1 MAKQSGG
8 YLGGFSGKLG
18 TAVGYMWNGK
28 WCLRAHNPMVRN
40 PRTEAQTEHRELFK
54 QEVQLAAKMRQAVVK
69 SMTALAREAGMT
81 SYNLFVKANQPAFG
95 VDEGRLTVD
104 YSALRLSMGD
114 VPQVEL
120 KEMSWTDDDV
130 LSVSFKPGG
139 GRSLDYVY
147 LYVYVPGRGQGFLSA
162 PVYRYQKHISLMM
175 SSYYDG
181 YEAQVY
187 LMAMSEDGRW
197 SESLYCGAIQQGE
210 ESLTPGPSPNGER
223 SLEDDVAVGTR
234 RAVSAGDD
242 AADSGHGTPC
252 PYGTGPAGNQG
263 VGEDKRPRRD

>member
-18 TAVGYMWNGK
+18 TAVGYLWNGK

-81 SYNLFVKANQPAFG
+81 SYNLFVKVNQPAFG

-130 LSVSFKPGG
+130 LSVSFRPGG

-147 LYVYVPGRGQGFLSA
+147 LYVYVPGREQGFLSA
-162 PVYRYQKHISLMM
+162 PVYRYQKHISLMT
-175 SSYYDG
+175 SSYFAG

-197 SESLYCGAIQQGE
+197 SESLYCGAIQQGD
-210 ESLTPGPSPNGER
+210 SLTPGPSPNGEG

-252 PYGTGPAGNQG
+252 PYGTEQ
-263 VGEDKRPRRD
+263 VGDQSVDEDKRRR

>member
-1 MAKQSGG
+1 MAKQSGS
-8 YLGGFSGKLG
+8 YLSGFSGKLG

-81 SYNLFVKANQPAFG
+81 SYNLFVKVNQPAFG

-114 VPQVEL
+114 VPQVDL

-130 LSVSFKPGG
+130 LSVSFRPGG

-147 LYVYVPGRGQGFLSA
+147 LYVYVPGREQGFLSA
-162 PVYRYQKHISLMM
+162 PVYRYQKHISLMT
-175 SSYYDG
+175 SSYFAG

-210 ESLTPGPSPNGER
+210 DSLTPGPSPNGEG
-223 SLEDDVAVGTR
+223 SLADDVAVGTR

-252 PYGTGPAGNQG
+252 PYDTGRDREKQPPA
-263 VGEDKRPRRD
+263 